1 MLFFSFPIWP
11 GSSPDGHSN
20 GIVGHGSVIQNDP
33 AFPIVILIFFRGSVL
48 LKIHAQHALEIL
60 AAGEAYLKPL
70 ILEAFLDAGEVG
82 VQLHSCF
89 LPQPDQYKELTGGRH
104 LDL

>member
-1 MLFFSFPIWP
+1 M
-11 GSSPDGHSN
+11 
-20 GIVGHGSVIQNDP
+20 GHGSVIQNDP
-33 AFPIVILIFFRGSVL
+33 AFPVVILIFFRGGIL

-60 AAGEAYLKPL
+60 AAGEACLEAL

-82 VQLHSCF
+82 VQLHPCF
-89 LPQPDQYKELTGGRH
+89 LTQPDQYEELTGGRH